1 MKINR
6 KTQVA
11 ASAALLLVS
20 VVVVPSTVFGL
31 GLALP
36 DQDAFATAR
45 GNAFAA
51 TANDPAAIF
60 YNPAGMSQLDGA
72 NVSLGAYGIMLSDRY
87 TSRGTGIGSPFPP
100 GAPSGESSVNSK
112 TIWSAV
118 PHFFSTYTL
127 PKLPLSFGLGVYSP
141 YGLRMEWPN
150 TAPFLAA
157 GETAQLTY
165 LTGAAMVS
173 WQIMPTLSIAAGPTF
188 NYSEADLK
196 EFVPVA
202 PGFGFVNH
210 FRGHATDAGYT
221 AGLLFQ
227 AAEHHFFGLTYRS
240 ATEMNYNGHAT
251 VPAFPFQANTGA
263 SADFHFPYTL
273 VFGYSFRPS
282 DKWNFESDINWTD
295 WSHLKT
301 VPLEP
306 SPPLPAADTLA
317 FNWKPSWMLDFGVT
331 RYLGDD
337 WRISG
342 GYMYSENSVPDG
354 NFNPLI
360 PDSDRHIFSL
370 GVGKK
375 FGKFSWDAAYQLA
388 WGPSRSVGS
397 DATAFGLPDGK
408 YAFLSHAL
416 TINVGYHF

>member
-1 MKINR
+1 MPSEDKLTMRTNR

-11 ASAALLLVS
+11 GFAVALLLG
-20 VVVVPSTVFGL
+20 VVAGPSPVFGL

-45 GNAFAA
+45 GNAFVA
-51 TANDPAAIF
+51 TANDPAAVY
-60 YNPAGMSQLDGA
+60 YNPAGISQLDGA
-72 NVSLGAYGIMLSDRY
+72 NVSLGAYGIVLSDRY
-87 TSRGTGIGSPFPP
+87 T
-100 GAPSGESSVNSK
+100 GAGGSVNSK
-112 TIWSAV
+112 TIWSGV
-118 PHFFSTYTL
+118 PQGFATFALTNYH
-127 PKLPLSFGLGVYSP
+127 LSFGLGIYSP

-157 GETAQLTY
+157 GETGQIDY
-165 LTGAAMVS
+165 LTTAGIVS
-173 WQIMPTLSIAAGPTF
+173 WQMLPNLSIAAGPTL
-188 NYSEADLK
+188 NYSDADLK
-196 EFVPVA
+196 EFVPFA
-202 PGFGFVNH
+202 PGLGFVNH
-210 FRGHATDAGYT
+210 FQGRATDAGYT

-251 VPAFPFQANTGA
+251 VPAYPFAANTGA
-263 SADFHFPYTL
+263 SADFHFPDTL
-273 VFGYSFRPS
+273 AFGYSYRPNE
-282 DKWNFESDINWTD
+282 KWNLEGDINWTD
-295 WSHLKT
+295 WSHLQT
-301 VPLEP
+301 VPLLP

-331 RYLGDD
+331 RYLGSD
-337 WRISG
+337 WRVSG

-354 NFNPLI
+354 NFNPLV
-360 PDSDRHIFSL
+360 PDSDRHVFSL

-375 FGKFSWDAAYQLA
+375 CGKFSWDAAYQLA

-397 DATAFGLPDGK
+397 DATAGGLPDGK
-408 YAFLSHAL
+408 YEFLSHAL